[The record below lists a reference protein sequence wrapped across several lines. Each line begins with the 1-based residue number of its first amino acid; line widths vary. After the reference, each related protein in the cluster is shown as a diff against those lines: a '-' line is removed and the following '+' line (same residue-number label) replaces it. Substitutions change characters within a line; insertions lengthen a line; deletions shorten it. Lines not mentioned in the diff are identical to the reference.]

1 MVVVVVSR
9 GLEVVG
15 EDARVRPRVRV
26 CGFRF
31 EGISDALFFTHSM
44 IPHTRQS
51 AVENCTQRVDWRRA
65 GWETAHETHA

>member
-1 MVVVVVSR
+1 MVVVVSR

-31 EGISDALFFTHSM
+31 EGISDALSFTHS
-44 IPHTRQS
+44 T
-51 AVENCTQRVDWRRA
+51 CT
-65 GWETAHETHA
+65 THATERCRKLYATR